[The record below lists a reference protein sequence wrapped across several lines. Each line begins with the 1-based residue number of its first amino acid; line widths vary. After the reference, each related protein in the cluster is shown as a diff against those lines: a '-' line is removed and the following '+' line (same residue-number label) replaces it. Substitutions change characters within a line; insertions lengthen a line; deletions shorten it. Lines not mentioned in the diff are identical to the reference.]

1 MKKHHDGVLIAALAL
16 LTLLIPEECIAF
28 IPLSILAGILLF
40 KFLKAA
46 AAGGFFDESNM

>member
-16 LTLLIPEECIAF
+16 LTLLIPEDCIAI
-28 IPLSILAGILLF
+28 IPLCILSGILLF

>member
-1 MKKHHDGVLIAALAL
+1 MKKHHDGALITALAL

>member
-46 AAGGFFDESNM
+46 AAGGFFDKTNM

>member
-1 MKKHHDGVLIAALAL
+1 MKKHHDGVLIAALVL
-16 LTLLIPEECIAF
+16 LTLLIPEECIAI
-28 IPLSILAGILLF
+28 IPLCILSVILLF